1 MEKIS
6 IAIALLLIG
15 LALAIDTQ
23 YQAFTTAQ
31 PFSYHLAL
39 FKPDIW
45 SMIIGNALG
54 VVGIRIF
61 SVSVRRRAE

>member
-31 PFSYHLAL
+31 AFSYHLAL

-54 VVGIRIF
+54 VVGIGIF

>member
-1 MEKIS
+1 MKKIP

-31 PFSYHLAL
+31 ALSYHLAL
-39 FKPDIW
+39 FKPDTW

-54 VVGIRIF
+54 VVGTGLF
-61 SVSVRRRAE
+61 SVSVRRKAE